1 MNPFSIAIDI
11 VFVAIFVISIILG
24 RRKGFVRMV
33 LSLAALAVSWVVA
46 DKFSPAVSQWLND
59 NFIRENVIALLTEKL
74 TAVFENGSRE
84 ILEAVPD
91 YIIKAAEL
99 AGVSLENLLSSAGE
113 PSVIAEN
120 IFSACEA
127 TVVLPLLEFLMFI
140 AIFIVVN
147 IVFKV
152 IVYVADKIFELPSL
166 EKLNKT
172 LGAIMG
178 AIKGICYVG
187 ILGIVMN
194 AAGYIV
200 TDSKFTDAINGSY
213 IQKLISLLIEKF

>member
-1 MNPFSIAIDI
+1 MNPFSIAIDVI
-11 VFVAIFVISIILG
+11 FIAILAVSIILG
-24 RRKGFVRMV
+24 RRKGFVRMI
-33 LSLAALAVSWVVA
+33 LSLAALVVSWVVA
-46 DKFSPAVSQWLND
+46 DKFSPAASQWLND

-74 TAVFENGSRE
+74 AAVFESGSRE
-84 ILEAVPD
+84 ILEAIPD

-120 IFSACEA
+120 IFSACET

-140 AIFIVVN
+140 VIFIALN

-152 IVYVADKIFELPSL
+152 IVRIADKIFELPSL

-172 LGAIMG
+172 LGATVG
-178 AIKGICYVG
+178 AIKGICCVG
-187 ILGIVMN
+187 ILGVVLN
-194 AAGYIV
+194 AACYIV

-213 IQKLISLLIEKF
+213 IQKFISFLIEKL